1 MNNVYV
7 VGACRT
13 AIGAFLGTLKDIGAV
28 QLGSISLMESLKR
41 ANVPADQ
48 VDQVI
53 LGNVLQAGQGQNP
66 ARQVAVHAG
75 LPYEIPAMTVNKVCG
90 SGLVSITL
98 AALTIKAGEAD
109 CIVAGGFESMS
120 NAPYLLPKMRT
131 GQRMGNGA
139 VVDSMTNEGLWD
151 IFNDY
156 HMGITAENIAQQ
168 YEITRQEQDEFAMES
183 QNKAMKA
190 VESGKLAQEIVP
202 VVIKQRKGDDI
213 IFSEDE
219 HIRFDAALEKLAKLR
234 PAFKNDGTVTAGN
247 ASGINDAAST
257 MLVVSEKFVKEN
269 NLKPMARIVSSASCG
284 VDPKVMGLGPVS
296 TLKLAL
302 KKADMKVE
310 DINLFELNEAFAAQ
324 SIAVIRELKI
334 PMDKVNVNGGAIAL
348 GHPIGASGARITT
361 TLLYEMKR
369 RNERYGASALCIGGG
384 MGEAVIF
391 ERDAMCQQEA
401 ADGV

>member
-41 ANVPADQ
+41 ANVPAEQ

-139 VVDSMTNEGLWD
+139 VVDSMMNEGLWD

-183 QNKAMKA
+183 QSKAMKA
-190 VESGKLAQEIVP
+190 VESGRLAQEIVP
-202 VVIKQRKGDDI
+202 VAIKQRKGDDI
-213 IFSEDE
+213 IFLEDE

-324 SIAVIRELKI
+324 SIAVVKELEI

-361 TLLYEMKR
+361 TFLYEMKR

-391 ERDAMCQQEA
+391 ERDAMCQ
-401 ADGV
+401 